1 MTLTVLIDQERL
13 IECEWCMALITT
25 EDTAVDAAAREAAAV
40 AEGPI
45 FFAGG
50 PDFAAGLAGRLLP
63 TWFSCAV
70 RDPTELPANPVISP
84 QAN

>member
-1 MTLTVLIDQERL
+1 
-13 IECEWCMALITT
+13 MALITT

-50 PDFAAGLAGRLLP
+50 PAFAEGLAGRLLP
-63 TWFSCAV
+63 T
-70 RDPTELPANPVISP
+70 
-84 QAN
+84 